1 MTFSKVPVSAIVL
14 THNEEANIKACMDS
28 IAGWM
33 GEVFVVDSGSTDQ
46 TLNIIG
52 EFTDKSF
59 HHPFENYSRQ
69 RNWAQENLP
78 IQNDWVFHIDADE
91 RVSPELASRIIS
103 YFSGGPK
110 REEIAGILVRR
121 RIEFLGKH
129 IRYGGI
135 YPSYHCRIFRRVKG
149 RCEEREYDQ
158 HFIVE
163 GPTMRIEAD
172 LIEETAVSLN
182 SWTVRHLRWAA
193 METRQLAK
201 GGLKN
206 GETLVEGKI
215 FGSPIERKK
224 WLRMYYEK
232 SPLFLRAFLY
242 FLVRYFIRG
251 GFLDGTPGLI
261 YHVLHGF
268 WFRFYIDA
276 CLFEY
281 RQIRKLRP

>member
-1 MTFSKVPVSAIVL
+1 
-14 THNEEANIKACMDS
+14 
-28 IAGWM
+28 
-33 GEVFVVDSGSTDQ
+33 
-46 TLNIIG
+46 
-52 EFTDKSF
+52 
-59 HHPFENYSRQ
+59 
-69 RNWAQENLP
+69 
-78 IQNDWVFHIDADE
+78 
-91 RVSPELASRIIS
+91 
-103 YFSGGPK
+103 
-110 REEIAGILVRR
+110 
-121 RIEFLGKH
+121 
-129 IRYGGI
+129 
-135 YPSYHCRIFRRVKG
+135 
-149 RCEEREYDQ
+149 
-158 HFIVE
+158 
-163 GPTMRIEAD
+163 
-172 LIEETAVSLN
+172 
-182 SWTVRHLRWAA
+182 